1 MKWNEYNAAV
11 SASNE
16 SALADSHR
24 RVSPET
30 HEAENKKPNRTRNNK
45 ITVYL
50 SDAELARLNAMVD
63 RTIMNREQFIRKMI
77 EGETIMEAPPAP
89 LLQTVRMMKDAQFNI
104 RRISENVLLSKPV
117 DEELLRKTLEDIN
130 TCVQEVM
137 ARCLPLEERRSDTHE
152 IRPHRPGPDRVR

>member
-16 SALADSHR
+16 SVRTDSHR
-24 RVSPET
+24 RADPET
-30 HEAENKKPNRTRNNK
+30 RETENKKPNRTRNNK

-63 RTIMNREQFIRKMI
+63 KTIMNREQFIRAMI
-77 EGETIMEAPPAP
+77 EGKPIVEAPPAP

-104 RRISENVLLSKPV
+104 RRISENVLLSRPV
-117 DEELLRKTLEDIN
+117 DEELLRKTLEDMN

-137 ARCLPLEERRSDTHE
+137 ARCLPPEERRADANES
-152 IRPHRPGPDRVR
+152 RSHRPGPDRVR

>member
-16 SALADSHR
+16 SARTDSHR
-24 RVSPET
+24 RAAPET
-30 HEAENKKPNRTRNNK
+30 PETGNKKPNRTRNNK

-50 SDAELARLNAMVD
+50 SDVELVRLNAMVD
-63 RTIMNREQFIRKMI
+63 KTIMNREQFIRAMI
-77 EGETIMEAPPAP
+77 EGKTITEAPPAP
-89 LLQTVRMMKDAQFNI
+89 LQTVRMMKDAQLNI
-104 RRISENVLLSKPV
+104 RKISEYALLSKPV

-152 IRPHRPGPDRVR
+152 IRPHRHGPDRVR

>member
-16 SALADSHR
+16 SVRTDSRRRAD
-24 RVSPET
+24 PET
-30 HEAENKKPNRTRNNK
+30 RETENKKPNRTRNNK

-63 RTIMNREQFIRKMI
+63 KTVMNREQFIRAMI
-77 EGETIMEAPPAP
+77 EGKTIMEAPPAP

-104 RRISENVLLSKPV
+104 RRISENVLLSRPV
-117 DEELLRKTLEDIN
+117 DEELLRKTLEDMN

-137 ARCLPLEERRSDTHE
+137 ARCLPPEERRADANES
-152 IRPHRPGPDRVR
+152 RSHRPGPDRVR

>member
-11 SASNE
+11 SASTE
-16 SALADSHR
+16 SVRTDSHR
-24 RVSPET
+24 RADPET
-30 HEAENKKPNRTRNNK
+30 HETENKKPNRTRNNK

-63 RTIMNREQFIRKMI
+63 KTIMNREQFIRAMI
-77 EGETIMEAPPAP
+77 EGKTIVEAPPAP

-104 RRISENVLLSKPV
+104 RRISENVLLSRPV
-117 DEELLRKTLEDIN
+117 DEELLRKTLEDMN

-137 ARCLPLEERRSDTHE
+137 AKCLPPEEREVTSHE
-152 IRPHRPGPDRVR
+152 IRPHRPGPDRIR

>member
-16 SALADSHR
+16 SVRTGSHR
-24 RVSPET
+24 RADPET
-30 HEAENKKPNRTRNNK
+30 PATENKKPNRTRNNK

-63 RTIMNREQFIRKMI
+63 KTVMNREQFIRAMI
-77 EGETIMEAPPAP
+77 EGKTIVEAPPAP

-104 RRISENVLLSKPV
+104 RRISENVLLSRPV
-117 DEELLRKTLEDIN
+117 DEELLRKTLEDMN
-130 TCVQEVM
+130 TCVHEVM
-137 ARCLPLEERRSDTHE
+137 ARCLPPEERRTDAHE
-152 IRPHRPGPDRVR
+152 SRPHRPGPDRVR